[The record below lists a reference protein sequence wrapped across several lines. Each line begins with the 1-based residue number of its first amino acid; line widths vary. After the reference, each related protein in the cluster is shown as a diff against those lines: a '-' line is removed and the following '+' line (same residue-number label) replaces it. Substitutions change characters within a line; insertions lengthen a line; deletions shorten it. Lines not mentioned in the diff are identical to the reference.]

1 MSIWADQQIH
11 ALNAKVLELEK
22 RIEALEAPRTVSPF
36 QISDAKVDKRTK
48 EYRDAH
54 PRGEAA

>member
-36 QISDAKVDKRTK
+36 QVAEAKVDKRTK

-54 PRGEAA
+54 PRGNNL